1 MLKKHPFFE
10 GVNFKEVSKPSYKAL
25 KSLVKEILPVDCN
38 KDPLN
43 LSNDPRE
50 SDLGNVK
57 NLSMFQDN
65 NKCIFKGKLVKKNW
79 YGNK

>member
-50 SDLGNVK
+50 SDL
-57 NLSMFQDN
+57 
-65 NKCIFKGKLVKKNW
+65 
-79 YGNK
+79 